1 MPDIAELPEGLTGGF
16 EVIDQSGT
24 VGQKTWRLRHVET
37 GVEYRLTPATIKGRS
52 MRHRADSIGPSI
64 IVSMEGRSMVA
75 MHLATGEF
83 YTTGSPPTAV
93 R

>member
-16 EVIDQSGT
+16 EVVDQSGT
-24 VGQKTWRLRHVET
+24 VGRKTWRLRHVET
-37 GVEYRLTPATIKGRS
+37 GVEYRLTPATVTGRS
-52 MRHRADSIGPSI
+52 MPHRAESIAPSI

-75 MHLATGEF
+75 MHLPTGEV
-83 YTTGSPPTAV
+83 YTTSSPPTAV